1 MADIAIDSVELE
13 ALIVRMRALMARE
26 ENDVP
31 DPAGNPSDDEI
42 PAALQEL
49 SGDMTRAELIQE
61 IESLNDDQQDA
72 LVALYWIGRGDS
84 EPQEWDSTITLARQR
99 HEGSTAEYLLSHP
112 LVPDQIEEG
121 WEKMRESGE
130 LED

>member
-1 MADIAIDSVELE
+1 MAEISIDSVELE
-13 ALIVRMRALMARE
+13 NLILRMRALMARE
-26 ENDVP
+26 ETDVS
-31 DPAGNPSDDEI
+31 DPGGNPSDDEV

-49 SGDMTRAELIQE
+49 SGDLTRAELVQE

-72 LVALYWIGRGDS
+72 LVTLYWIGRGDA
-84 EPQEWDSTITLARQR
+84 EPQEWDGTLVLARQR

-130 LED
+130 LD

>member
-1 MADIAIDSVELE
+1 MADIAIDSGELE
-13 ALIVRMRALMARE
+13 GLILRMRALMARE
-26 ENDVP
+26 ETDVS
-31 DPAGNPSDDEI
+31 DPGGNPSDDEI

-49 SGDMTRAELIQE
+49 SGDLTRAELIQE
-61 IESLNDDQQDA
+61 IEGLNDDQQDA
-72 LVALYWIGRGDS
+72 LVALYWIGRGDA
-84 EPQEWDSTITLARQR
+84 EPQEWDNTIALARQR

-130 LED
+130 LE

>member
-1 MADIAIDSVELE
+1 MADIAIDSAELE
-13 ALIVRMRALMARE
+13 GLIIRMRALMARE
-26 ENDVP
+26 ETDVS
-31 DPAGNPSDDEI
+31 DPGGNPSDDEV

-49 SGDMTRAELIQE
+49 SGDLTRAELVQE

-72 LVALYWIGRGDS
+72 LVALYWIGRGDG
-84 EPQEWDSTITLARQR
+84 EPQEWDNMVALARQR

-130 LED
+130 LE